1 MELGAGGAKHRSTI
15 FLKLSLVFSISSFS
29 AIKINDLTAYLKSTQ
44 TQLVMITETNPDQ
57 RNTILSFL
65 LKTTINLL
73 TNVQNLHS
81 SNFSS
86 RACYPKPTA
95 TVNYRLH
102 FVWNYLDENTVSF
115 NDLNVL
121 HSRKLILSLSKGW
134 IYAEKA
140 RRNDFIESTTFI
152 QVLIPKKEVWVGA
165 YFSMDWLE
173 SHLKASPYVVLIHQS
188 I

>member
-44 TQLVMITETNPDQ
+44 TQLVMITETNHDQ
-57 RNTILSFL
+57 RNKILSFL

-86 RACYPKPTA
+86 RACYPQANGHSKLSTPLCVKLFGRKHCFFQRSECSALSETY
-95 TVNYRLH
+95 TVTIKGVNLC
-102 FVWNYLDENTVSF
+102 
-115 NDLNVL
+115 
-121 HSRKLILSLSKGW
+121 RK
-134 IYAEKA
+134 
-140 RRNDFIESTTFI
+140 N
-152 QVLIPKKEVWVGA
+152 
-165 YFSMDWLE
+165 
-173 SHLKASPYVVLIHQS
+173 
-188 I
+188 